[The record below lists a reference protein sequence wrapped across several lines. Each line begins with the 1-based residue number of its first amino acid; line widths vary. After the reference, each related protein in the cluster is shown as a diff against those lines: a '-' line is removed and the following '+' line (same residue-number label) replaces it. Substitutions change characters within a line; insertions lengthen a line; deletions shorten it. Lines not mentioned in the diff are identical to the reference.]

1 MKPSSN
7 TEMAFA
13 LFSGSPNC
21 KQEYERMNLADALQS
36 RKFKDGE
43 CVIQQVNVKK
53 WIGQGMSND
62 YMKTIIK
69 DRNETE
75 NNWFEIN

>member
-1 MKPSSN
+1 MKLTSN

-13 LFSGSPNC
+13 LFFGCPNC

-43 CVIQQVNVKK
+43 CVIRQVHVK
-53 WIGQGMSND
+53 
-62 YMKTIIK
+62 
-69 DRNETE
+69 NELDKL
-75 NNWFEIN
+75 